1 MELKL
6 RAAVFVDECLVDT
19 QDFISHHETSMGCLV
34 RNSLNSD
41 YYANKF

>member
-19 QDFISHHETSMGCLV
+19 QDFISQTSMGCLV

-41 YYANKF
+41 YYANKL